1 MTRSRLVIDKA
12 IDRVR
17 KLVSIDSTEKP
28 MSKKKPPAQL
38 QREIN
43 EALATPFVLHGD
55 RWISRKE
62 AEARAAFEPKLYE
75 KAVAEGRVSPAVAT
89 RIAKASRR
97 PSGNGGSSHA
107 TKRTKNPFRQKELH
121 WDPAVRGR
129 GQVAARSG
137 HRAFVYPDDF
147 GRWSWEVTSPVE
159 ETRGGITRT
168 VHFRK
173 QVGTANSKA
182 QAKVAAERFL
192 LAQLS

>member
-1 MTRSRLVIDKA
+1 MNNPINDVPFGKEKTKGERLARAAWELEQASKIRASQKPVGWEH
-12 IDRVR
+12 
-17 KLVSIDSTEKP
+17 LVEAHERT
-28 MSKKKPPAQL
+28 A
-38 QREIN
+38 RAY
-43 EALATPFVLHGD
+43 EALAREQSGHSAPK
-55 RWISRKE
+55 RE
-62 AEARAAFEPKLYE
+62 RAAK
-75 KAVAEGRVSPAVAT
+75 KSKSAGTA
-89 RIAKASRR
+89 
-97 PSGNGGSSHA
+97 
-107 TKRTKNPFRQKELH
+107 KNPFRQKELH

-137 HRAFVYPDDF
+137 HRAFVYPDGF
-147 GRWSWEVTSPVE
+147 GQWSWEVTSPVE